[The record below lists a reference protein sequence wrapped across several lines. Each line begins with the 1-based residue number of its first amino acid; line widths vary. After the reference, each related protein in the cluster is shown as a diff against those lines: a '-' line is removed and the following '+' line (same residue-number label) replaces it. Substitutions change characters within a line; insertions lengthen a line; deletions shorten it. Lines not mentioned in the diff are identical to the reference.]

1 MRPSFNVCLDPTLV
15 RASHLYLS
23 LQQLDAMETEKFVE
37 TLSNVGSVNI
47 GRHGLVRLHLPTLE
61 KMLAVLDEGRC
72 ERITFWHE
80 TLRDITAQRIR
91 EMAQGLILKG
101 WTIRDNAQK
110 LSISK

>member
-1 MRPSFNVCLDPTLV
+1 MRPSFNVCSDPTLV

-23 LQQLDAMETEKFVE
+23 LQQLDSLETEKFVE
-37 TLSNVGSVNI
+37 TLSNVGNVNI

-61 KMLAVLDEGRC
+61 KELAVLDEGRC

-101 WTIRDNAQK
+101 WTIRDNSQK